1 MHIFTNRF
9 LLPVPLFLLLISC
22 QKQESGSNTN
32 TLFKLLP
39 ASETGI
45 HFNNQVK
52 DTKEFNIFKYR
63 NFYNG
68 GGVAIGDV
76 NHDGLPD
83 IFFTSNQHEN
93 QLYLNRGNWK
103 FEEVAAKSG
112 LTSTHHWHTGV
123 TMVDINGDGWLDIY
137 VCNGGEMEGDDR
149 ANELYINQK
158 NGQFKEE
165 AHDYGLDDH
174 GISTQAVFFD
184 YDHDGDLDC
193 FILNNSNKSVESFG
207 YSKDLRNIRDPEN
220 GDRLYR
226 NDNGHFTDVSQ
237 QAGIYGSAIA
247 FGLGVT
253 VGDLNNDGWEDIY
266 VSNDFFERDYLYLNQ
281 HDGTFKEVIGDAM
294 GHMSQGSMGSDM
306 ADINNDDY
314 LDIFTTEMLP
324 ESDYRL
330 KTTIK
335 FDEFDIVNAKNQLDY
350 HHQFTS
356 NCLQLNNQNG
366 TFSEIAQLS
375 GADAT
380 GWSWG
385 ALIFDLD
392 NDGWKDLF
400 VCNGISR
407 DLTDQ
412 DFLEFFSNP
421 ETMNHYRET
430 GFDITDILNKMPSVP
445 IPNYAFINQ
454 KNLTFKNESF
464 ALGFG
469 KPSFSNGAA
478 YADLDGDGDLDLVIN
493 NENQDAFVYRNMT
506 TEQLH
511 HHFLKVNLAGDS
523 MNTFG
528 IGARVKLYAGGTV
541 QTLEQMPSRG
551 FQSSVDP
558 VLNFGLD
565 TAKHIDSVI
574 IQWPGNYFEIRR
586 DPVIDTTITLYRKN
600 ALKGIPGKPES
611 AKPIYNNVTAG
622 FIKGNIHHTEN
633 EYSDFNRE
641 KLIPKMLSTEGP
653 RLAVGDVNGDGL
665 EDFYMANAFAD
676 TAKLFIQQPDGHFI
690 QKTEPAFERDRYFE
704 STGAVFIDVDGD
716 GDLDLVVG
724 SGGNQAYAGSANLLA
739 RLYLND
745 GKGNFSRTMKG
756 WPEVTVNASCVKA
769 LDFDGDGLM
778 DLFIGARVIPG
789 HYGLKPASVLL
800 KNVGKG
806 IFIDVTKS
814 VAPQLTDLGMV
825 TDAGWADVNG
835 DGKQELIVVGDW
847 MPVTIMRFENGKFQK
862 INELENS
869 SGWWNSLTV
878 ADVNQDGYPDLV
890 AGNFGLNSRIKA
902 DTLHPAQLFT
912 SDFNKNGQTECIPVY
927 YKTDGKAYPYYMKG
941 ELEKEI
947 PQLKKKFLH
956 FRSYA
961 GKEFKDIYSA
971 EELKQAT
978 VLTVNET
985 RTAIFLNDGKGHF
998 TKQPLPL
1005 EAQLSPVYAA
1015 VVYDLNGDGLNDI
1028 FLAGNFYGL
1037 KPQTGRFDA
1046 SYGTLFLQG
1055 SQHQFHYMSPKQSGL
1070 FMRGEVRDAVM
1081 LNKGRKN
1088 PLMLVARN
1096 NENLMVFKATTP

>member
-1 MHIFTNRF
+1 MPILTNRIA
-9 LLPVPLFLLLISC
+9 LHACLLLLLSSFNRSAHN
-22 QKQESGSNTN
+22 KTPEP
-32 TLFKLLP
+32 LFKLLP

-45 HFNNQVK
+45 HFNNRVR
-52 DTKEFNIFKYR
+52 DTKESNIFKYR

-68 GGVAIGDV
+68 GGVAIGDI

-93 QLYLNRGNWK
+93 QLYINKGNLK
-103 FEEVAAKSG
+103 FDEVASKSG
-112 LTSTHHWHTGV
+112 LISTHHWHTGV

-137 VCNGGEMEGDDR
+137 VCNGGDAQGDNR
-149 ANELYINQK
+149 ANELYINQH

-165 AHDYGLDDH
+165 AHEYGLDDH

-207 YSKDLRNIRDPEN
+207 YSKDLRRIRDPEN

-226 NDNGHFTDVSQ
+226 NDHGHFVDVSKE
-237 QAGIYGSAIA
+237 AGIYGSAIA

-253 VGDLNNDGWEDIY
+253 VGDINNDGWEDIY
-266 VSNDFFERDYLYLNQ
+266 VCNDFFERDYLYINQ
-281 HDGTFKEVIGDAM
+281 RNGTFKEVIDDAM
-294 GHMSQGSMGSDM
+294 GHMSQGSMGSDL

-335 FDEFDIVNAKNQLDY
+335 FDEYDVVNAKNQLDY

-356 NCLQLNNQNG
+356 NCLQLNNQDG
-366 TFSEIAQLS
+366 TFSDIAQLS
-375 GADAT
+375 DADAT

-385 ALIFDLD
+385 ALIFDMN

-400 VCNGISR
+400 VCNGISK

-421 ETMNHYRET
+421 ETLNHYREN
-430 GFDITDILNKMPSVP
+430 GFDFTDILNKMPSVP

-454 KNLTFKNESF
+454 KNLTFRNQS
-464 ALGFG
+464 ATLGFER
-469 KPSFSNGAA
+469 PSFSNGAA
-478 YADLDGDGDLDLVIN
+478 YGDLDGDGDLDLVIN
-493 NENQDAFVYRNMT
+493 NENMDAFVYRNMS

-511 HHFLKVNLAGDS
+511 HHFLKIALDGDS
-523 MNTFG
+523 LNTFG
-528 IGARVKLYAGGTV
+528 IGTRLKLYANGMV

-565 TAKHIDSVI
+565 TVSHIDSLTVR
-574 IQWPGNYFEIRR
+574 WPGGYSAVLRN
-586 DPVIDTTITLYRKN
+586 PGADTLITLHRKD
-600 ALKGIPGKPES
+600 AHSVTKGQPEIPQPMFTNVAS
-611 AKPIYNNVTAG
+611 A
-622 FIKGNIHHTEN
+622 FIRGNIRHNEN
-633 EYSDFNRE
+633 EYIDFNRE

-653 RLAVGDVNGDGL
+653 KLAAADVNGDGL
-665 EDFYMANAFAD
+665 EDFYMGNAFAD
-676 TAKLFIQQPDGHFI
+676 TAKLFIQQRDGHFV
-690 QKTEPAFERDRYFE
+690 QKAEPVFDKDRYFE
-704 STGAVFIDVDGD
+704 SVGAVFIDVDGD
-716 GDLDLVVG
+716 GDQDLVVCT
-724 SGGNQAYAGSANLLA
+724 GGNQAYQGSANLLT

-745 GKGNFSRTMKG
+745 GKGNFSRSTQG
-756 WPEVTVNASCVKA
+756 WPQVMVNASCVKA
-769 LDFDGDGLM
+769 GDFDGDGLM

-800 KNVGKG
+800 KNEGKG
-806 IFIDVTKS
+806 VFTDVTRTM
-814 VAPQLTDLGMV
+814 APQLLDLGMV
-825 TDAGWADVNG
+825 TDAAWADISG
-835 DGKQELIVVGDW
+835 DGDVELIVVGDW
-847 MPVTIMRFENGKFQK
+847 MPVTILHFGKDKKFK
-862 INELENS
+862 IIQEIPNS
-869 SGWWNSLTV
+869 SGWWNALTV
-878 ADVNQDGYPDLV
+878 ADVNQDGFPDLV

-902 DTLHPAQLFT
+902 DSLHPAQLFT
-912 SDFNKNGQTECIPVY
+912 ADFNKNGQTQCIPVY
-927 YKTDGKAYPYYMKG
+927 YKNDGKAYPYFMKG

-956 FRSYA
+956 FKSYA
-961 GKEFKDIYSA
+961 GKEFREIYSSA
-971 EELKQAT
+971 ELKDAT

-998 TKQPLPL
+998 KINPLPI
-1005 EAQLSPVYAA
+1005 EAQFSPVYAS
-1015 VVYDLNGDGLNDI
+1015 VVSDLNRDGRNDI

-1046 SYGTLFLQG
+1046 SYGSLFFQEPRNE
-1055 SQHQFHYMSPKQSGL
+1055 FHYVAPKLSGI
-1070 FMRGEVRDAVM
+1070 FVKGEVRDIIM
-1081 LNKGRKN
+1081 MNPESKN
-1088 PLMLVARN
+1088 PLILVARN
-1096 NENLMVFKATTP
+1096 NDSLMLFKKSR